1 MPNSTTSPQEAARE
15 LIRRRRARASLASFI
30 DYLDIGF
37 VPALHHRLLIEH
49 LEAVERGDIDRL
61 MVLMPPGSAK
71 STYVS
76 TLFPPRY
83 LARHPDHAVVAAS
96 HTAELAER
104 FGRRVRNIV
113 NEHSATLGLELAADI
128 QAAGQWETTQ
138 GGEYFAVGV
147 LGAVTGRRA
156 DIVI

>member
-1 MPNSTTSPQEAARE
+1 MPAAHH
-15 LIRRRRARASLASFI
+15 LLL
-30 DYLDIGF
+30 LD
-37 VPALHHRLLIEH
+37 R
-49 LEAVERGDIDRL
+49 LEAVERGEITRL
-61 MVLMPPGSAK
+61 LVLMPPGAAK

-76 TLFPPRY
+76 TLFPSWY
-83 LARHPDHAVVAAS
+83 LARHPDHAIVAAS

-113 NEHSATLGLELAADI
+113 SEHAATLGIDLAPDI
-128 QAAGQWETTQ
+128 QAAGQWETTA

-156 DIVI
+156 DL